1 MRKRFAVNTVKI
13 VYLKKRDS
21 YRPDFIHIKKL
32 QIDIYIVQNH
42 ENGFLLQ
49 KFVEKCLKLSIHGY
63 IINKKKQISTYW
75 VR

>member
-49 KFVEKCLKLSIHGY
+49 KFVEKC
-63 IINKKKQISTYW
+63 
-75 VR
+75 

>member
-1 MRKRFAVNTVKI
+1 MRKRFAVIAAKI

-21 YRPDFIHIKKL
+21 YRPAFIHIKKL

-49 KFVEKCLKLSIHGY
+49 KFVEKC
-63 IINKKKQISTYW
+63 
-75 VR
+75 

>member
-1 MRKRFAVNTVKI
+1 MRKRFAVITAKI
-13 VYLKKRDS
+13 VYPKKRDS
-21 YRPDFIHIKKL
+21 YRPAFIHIKKL

-42 ENGFLLQ
+42 ENGFYCRNLS
-49 KFVEKCLKLSIHGY
+49 KNVEKWSFHGY